1 MKGMIATWACPRRAA
16 CTRVHPLPPPPNLAE
31 QKPGKQRS
39 TAGVT
44 DPCDPITGL
53 PTSHTPWT
61 EPGRRCSQRQ
71 QPLPAQV
78 HCTRLN
84 ISNEVGAR
92 KVHLRHCVSSA
103 VQGGGRVL
111 NADGQ
116 CFPRMRFVGGT
127 FSLSCCSPFHPSF
140 CPFGQEGCTAMH
152 PNPEEITEV
161 FVAAVARIMCSMAS
175 TQPGL
180 PGDEVSLTAYE
191 STCRA
196 ATRLLRC
203 SCWCEQHSR
212 GDRSKHE
219 TVNQATVVL
228 GRSPSWSFTIK
239 EEDLVDHPLFSSAHD
254 CFDECT
260 AELASTSFLTASYEL
275 VLLSL
280 SMNRW

>member
-1 MKGMIATWACPRRAA
+1 MRLVR
-16 CTRVHPLPPPPNLAE
+16 E
-31 QKPGKQRS
+31 RS
-39 TAGVT
+39 TSATV
-44 DPCDPITGL
+44 L
-53 PTSHTPWT
+53 
-61 EPGRRCSQRQ
+61 
-71 QPLPAQV
+71 
-78 HCTRLN
+78 
-84 ISNEVGAR
+84 
-92 KVHLRHCVSSA
+92 SA

-127 FSLSCCSPFHPSF
+127 FSLSYCSSFHPSF

-152 PNPEEITEV
+152 PNPEEITAV

-191 STCRA
+191 STCRGP
-196 ATRLLRC
+196 TRLLRC

-212 GDRSKHE
+212 GDWSKHE

-239 EEDLVDHPLFSSAHD
+239 EEDLVDHLLFSSAHD
-254 CFDECT
+254 RWFYYWWAHDCFECT
-260 AELASTSFLTASYEL
+260 AEHIFSYCILSTCFTVIICLCLCLNHTPFYFHIWREIVIKSEGNNHISD
-275 VLLSL
+275 
-280 SMNRW
+280 W